1 MPRRRD
7 LVAEQLEALADDFEQ
22 LWKAVTRDPAAEK
35 RKERAWM
42 LLTGVLGA
50 ASTMASRK
58 LVAKL
63 WPILTGE
70 PPPGTKA
77 PSPPAA
83 APPRERA
90 SSAKPS

>member
-1 MPRRRD
+1 
-7 LVAEQLEALADDFEQ
+7 
-22 LWKAVTRDPAAEK
+22 
-35 RKERAWM
+35 M

-70 PPPGTKA
+70 SPPGTKA

-83 APPRERA
+83 APPRDRA